1 MTKLKV
7 IKQEQLNDWAKEIFQ
22 KNSFSMVDV
31 SSKKQTFRRALA
43 TGKIFVGKK
52 VLNLIKNKKMPKGN
66 PVALAEV
73 SAVLGVKKTTELIP
87 LCHPLPIDHIA
98 TKVFL
103 NEVDFSLEV
112 YCVVSAVAK
121 TGVEMEAIMGVN
133 AALITIYD
141 LSKIVNPH
149 LKIDNVKLLIKE
161 GGKSGLW
168 TNPDGLPKYFLI
180 MKVKLELFGA
190 SRDLS
195 NKNFLEFN
203 IEEKIS
209 IKDFKKKI
217 INYVDK
223 NFKGNEY
230 YKKIIEKSAFCSED
244 NNIIPENYKIIKD
257 QKIGIIPPIGGG

>member
-22 KNSFSMVDV
+22 KNSFNMMDV
-31 SSKKQTFRRALA
+31 SSKKETFRRALA
-43 TGKIFVGKK
+43 TGKIFVGKE
-52 VLNLIKNKKMPKGN
+52 VFNLIKNKKMPKGD

-87 LCHPLPIDHIA
+87 LCHPLPIDHTA

-168 TNPDGLPKYFLI
+168 TNPDGLPK
-180 MKVKLELFGA
+180 
-190 SRDLS
+190 
-195 NKNFLEFN
+195 FLEN
-203 IEEKIS
+203 I
-209 IKDFKKKI
+209 F
-217 INYVDK
+217 
-223 NFKGNEY
+223 
-230 YKKIIEKSAFCSED
+230 
-244 NNIIPENYKIIKD
+244 
-257 QKIGIIPPIGGG
+257 

>member
-22 KNSFSMVDV
+22 KNSFNMVDV
-31 SSKKQTFRRALA
+31 SSKKETFRRALA
-43 TGKIFVGKK
+43 TGKIFVGKE
-52 VLNLIKNKKMPKGN
+52 VLNLIKNKKMPKGD

-87 LCHPLPIDHIA
+87 LCHPLPIDHTA

-161 GGKSGLW
+161 GGLS
-168 TNPDGLPKYFLI
+168 LI
-180 MKVKLELFGA
+180 H
-190 SRDLS
+190 
-195 NKNFLEFN
+195 
-203 IEEKIS
+203 I
-209 IKDFKKKI
+209 
-217 INYVDK
+217 
-223 NFKGNEY
+223 
-230 YKKIIEKSAFCSED
+230 
-244 NNIIPENYKIIKD
+244 
-257 QKIGIIPPIGGG
+257 